1 MTKDVFTTTKRREI
15 DYQINLYTI
24 KCLRIMFL
32 FIILM
37 WILNEA
43 HIFIVDKKLVARG
56 FTISCL
62 ILICV
67 FAITSVVDLHHR
79 WVKFFLILST
89 SITITVLGVT
99 LTYHTLLLGMIPL
112 LIATQYANK
121 WTTFYTYL
129 LTMLSTFVIV
139 MLGYYWG
146 VCDANMLLLT
156 TGPMSMYVNL
166 ADGKAYFGEI
176 NPNPWYTLM
185 MYYVIPRCILFTL
198 ALPIIQSISRN
209 ILNYE
214 KFAVDM
220 KQLSERDEMTGL
232 YNRNKFLNMMSE
244 EYPAYDKLAVIFM
257 DVNNLKQVNDQF
269 GHDKGDELIA
279 NVGRCILNL
288 TDVNKKAYRIGG
300 DEFVIIVE
308 NPKDDEVD
316 KILKKWCDLVDLMV
330 RSTSMELSAA
340 IGYATG
346 AGKDIEK
353 LINQADKRMYIDKK
367 RQKKKKHM

>member
-1 MTKDVFTTTKRREI
+1 
-15 DYQINLYTI
+15 
-24 KCLRIMFL
+24 
-32 FIILM
+32 
-37 WILNEA
+37 
-43 HIFIVDKKLVARG
+43 
-56 FTISCL
+56 
-62 ILICV
+62 
-67 FAITSVVDLHHR
+67 
-79 WVKFFLILST
+79 
-89 SITITVLGVT
+89 
-99 LTYHTLLLGMIPL
+99 
-112 LIATQYANK
+112 
-121 WTTFYTYL
+121 
-129 LTMLSTFVIV
+129 